1 VKRSSASLPP
11 LGRVEVEGRLH
22 AGRSFD
28 VWAVRHE
35 DRDLCVKTPGC
46 ATSRGFRSDATG
58 FETSLW
64 GGSTGEIAEAGD
76 LVDPGVLLTL
86 EAERIRAT
94 GGAWN
99 HDVVGLGYWHPD
111 PPRGRDES
119 APRWLPALVM
129 PHHPGA
135 TLASFPPEQQRRL
148 VVGMMP
154 ALWDALVAARHGDL
168 SAENVLVDLERGRF
182 VLIDPGV
189 CLWSLTSSGADDQY
203 DWMDH
208 RVAFTTTPASYP
220 LLPPTYEAPGEGLE
234 GLGLDA
240 HLRVLGRLGGSFMVG
255 PIIGTAWFR
264 PGDREIERAIV
275 RKTLELEGPP
285 DQRTRARR
293 RPTCSPSGSS
303 ASGLSRGGI
312 PGPASPSGRSGSA
325 PSGRGRGIRG
335 SPSRRPRFS
344 RRASRLPTAPP
355 RPRRT
360 SAGRSSASRSATGS
374 TSSRSRGAR
383 GPERARN
390 RAAGNAHESPDGCR

>member
-285 DQRTRARR
+285 RSEDPRPPAADLLAVGILCFRALTGRHPWPRLAERPLWVGAFGEGAGDPWLAEQTAAVLEEGLPTPDGATEAEADLCRALLGLEIRDREHLFTLARRAR
-293 RPTCSPSGSS
+293 
-303 ASGLSRGGI
+303 A
-312 PGPASPSGRSGSA
+312 
-325 PSGRGRGIRG
+325 
-335 SPSRRPRFS
+335 
-344 RRASRLPTAPP
+344 
-355 RPRRT
+355 
-360 SAGRSSASRSATGS
+360 
-374 TSSRSRGAR
+374 
-383 GPERARN
+383 
-390 RAAGNAHESPDGCR
+390 